1 VLSLQQKYP
10 TFLHHSRTHHIFGEI
25 SSGSLA
31 SRLYSNVPITEE
43 QRLGPKSDT
52 GNLSKALLRPNNSYI
67 RRSILLTGRPL
78 LYPQYRIRGTAP
90 TNMSDGTPRK
100 RDRLKRVLRG
110 SFKLSEAPKDK
121 PSKKTKEKNTGNSQR
136 NLSTA
141 ISSSASV
148 LTPRYQTATP
158 STHLVTTIES
168 SLEAQSRGAI
178 RNEIFPSDSASQF
191 GQTPVTAT
199 EHTAHAQVGKKEE
212 QPHNSTATSIVK
224 AQSLW
229 SKAFHSEDLNQQ
241 RETLKGIGFQ
251 ANALESVSEARSFV
265 EKLLNDKKKKA
276 WKIEKLLNWMDRFKE
291 IGDIV
296 VQFDPVHAALPW
308 AAFRLLLKVDYTARS
323 LDWTC

>member
-52 GNLSKALLRPNNSYI
+52 GNLSKALLQPNYSNI

-78 LYPQYRIRGTAP
+78 LYPQIPGTAP
-90 TNMSDGTPRK
+90 TNMSDVTPRK
-100 RDRLKRVLRG
+100 RARLIPGLR
-110 SFKLSEAPKDK
+110 KDK
-121 PSKKTKEKNTGNSQR
+121 PSKKTKQNNTGNSQT

-148 LTPRYQTATP
+148 LTPRNRTATP

-168 SLEAQSRGAI
+168 SLEADSRGAI
-178 RNEIFPSDSASQF
+178 RNENFPSDSASPL

-199 EHTAHAQVGKKEE
+199 EHTADAQVGKEEE
-212 QPHNSTATSIVK
+212 QPHNSTATSNVK

-229 SKAFHSEDLNQQ
+229 SKAFDSQDLNQE
-241 RETLKGIGFQ
+241 RETLKRTGFH

-265 EKLLNDKKKKA
+265 EKILNDKKKKA
-276 WKIEKLLNWMDRFKE
+276 WKIELIGMKLLSWMDRFKE
-291 IGDIV
+291 IGDTI

-308 AAFRLLLKVDYTARS
+308 AAVRFLLKVDYSARS
-323 LDWTC
+323 RDWTC

>member
-10 TFLHHSRTHHIFGEI
+10 TFLYHSRTLHPFGEI

-31 SRLYSNVPITEE
+31 SRLYSNVPVTEQ

-52 GNLSKALLRPNNSYI
+52 GNLSKALLRRNNSNI

-78 LYPQYRIRGTAP
+78 LYLQYRIPGTAP
-90 TNMSDGTPRK
+90 SNMSDGTPRK
-100 RDRLKRVLRG
+100 RDRLIRGVHG

-121 PSKKTKEKNTGNSQR
+121 PSKKTKEKNTGNSQT

-148 LTPRYQTATP
+148 LTPRYRTATP

-168 SLEAQSRGAI
+168 SLEAQGRGAI
-178 RNEIFPSDSASQF
+178 RNESFPSDSASQF

-199 EHTAHAQVGKKEE
+199 EHTAHAQVGKKE

-229 SKAFHSEDLNQQ
+229 SKAFDSEDLNQERQ
-241 RETLKGIGFQ
+241 TLKGIGFQ
-251 ANALESVSEARSFV
+251 ANALEIVSEARSFA
-265 EKLLNDKKKKA
+265 EKLLNDQKKKD
-276 WKIEKLLNWMDRFKE
+276 WKIEKLLNCMARFME
-291 IGDIV
+291 IEDIII
-296 VQFDPVHAALPW
+296 QFDPVHAALPW
-308 AAFRLLLKVDYTARS
+308 AAVRLLLKVDYTARS